1 MPESKPVTEMVS
13 RSPGLQTQTHSAR
26 VGVSLAP
33 KATVHIADI
42 ECGVAAEDTDFP
54 EHPFEF
60 NMVMVERGV
69 MHCFPTEELECGPSD
84 CPYVVPSDIP
94 CDERVLTEGVICES
108 ELDDSC
114 LRKDYMPRRWLL
126 DSGASSHYVKE
137 MSRFRAYKWLTRP
150 IRINTGKGPI
160 WGVARGEVVVVMAIG
175 RVVIGDVLL
184 VPDLNV
190 DSDLLSVT
198 ALMRAGFGVNFQS
211 GRATIHKE
219 GKTRGTASPVA
230 RGHDDGHSI
239 DTDCRAPPPDGGLCY
254 LEEFD
259 LLEDFAMAMQCVDTQ
274 PIEVWH
280 RRLGHLHPRAVRK
293 LTSLVIGIR
302 IGDPQSVGQRNI
314 DCVDCL
320 KGTQH
325 QIISRFPFTKTTR
338 PLERVSADIC
348 GPMPTPDCTWN
359 YKYLLVFVDHY
370 SRYTWIFPLLTK
382 DMAIRATQV
391 WKANAENTSGSR
403 LLTLQTDNAGEFM
416 GKKWT
421 KMCQDFGITHFTSAP
436 YGPSM
441 NSYAERVLRTVVGHA
456 SSMLWTAGVQVEFW
470 ALAAK
475 ASVYLLN
482 RSPHSGIEDS
492 TPYEMWHKIKP
503 HVGYIRTWGCRAW
516 AAIPKERRKKFD
528 TRSRECILVGFYDT
542 ENLYQLWDVNAKEL
556 IKRRDVIFH
565 EHVLGHPAIAR
576 APSPPE
582 SQLDILGQSVLPEVE
597 IDHNDDLEE
606 LYPVIEEL
614 KCDEWEGVPEWYLPM
629 QDELVYADVPK
640 TFAQAMASSDAINW
654 TAAIESEHE
663 SLRRNQVYK
672 WVALPGV
679 RTEVRILPCKW
690 LFVIKRKLDGTVDR
704 FKARIV
710 AGGHRQRE
718 GIDFKET
725 FAPVAKFASL
735 RVLLT
740 LAALEDLDGEQ
751 VDIVTAFLYGELDE
765 TVYMRVPDGLS
776 PLAGDEYLDHDGIL
790 RPFDVSSTPKLVW
803 LLCRSLYGLRQSP
816 RCFYRKL
823 DDLLVSKG
831 YVRVPADYG
840 VWVLHREVVLLVH
853 VDDMQ
858 VFGNRSAINTLIE
871 VLESVFVV
879 KRLGPTGNELFL
891 GLRLERDRSA
901 RRIAVSQSH
910 YARQILVR
918 FGMTGCTPVHTP
930 MDPREDWTPQE
941 NDKLLDS
948 DGKRQYQAAI
958 GSLIYL
964 MLGTRPDLGFCVNK
978 LAQYCGA
985 PTDRHWRGIMR
996 ILRFVRGTTSAKLVL
1011 GNVPRTPDETIPA
1024 DVVCGYFDSAF
1035 MDNTHDRHS
1044 TMGYAFYCAGSL
1056 VSWSSR
1062 KQRTIALST
1071 TEAEYLAGTEAT
1083 KEVVW
1088 LQQLMRALGVTS
1100 GIYPTTLYGDN
1111 QGANALAR
1119 NPEYHGRTKHIHG
1132 RQRFITEMVEQGIIR
1147 VLYIP
1152 TCNMVADA
1160 LTKALPRD
1168 RYWRCMKLFGI
1179 HVVWEDSTILV

>member
-1 MPESKPVTEMVS
+1 M
-13 RSPGLQTQTHSAR
+13 
-26 VGVSLAP
+26 
-33 KATVHIADI
+33 
-42 ECGVAAEDTDFP
+42 
-54 EHPFEF
+54 
-60 NMVMVERGV
+60 
-69 MHCFPTEELECGPSD
+69 
-84 CPYVVPSDIP
+84 
-94 CDERVLTEGVICES
+94 
-108 ELDDSC
+108 
-114 LRKDYMPRRWLL
+114 
-126 DSGASSHYVKE
+126 
-137 MSRFRAYKWLTRP
+137 
-150 IRINTGKGPI
+150 
-160 WGVARGEVVVVMAIG
+160 
-175 RVVIGDVLL
+175 
-184 VPDLNV
+184 
-190 DSDLLSVT
+190 
-198 ALMRAGFGVNFQS
+198 
-211 GRATIHKE
+211 
-219 GKTRGTASPVA
+219 
-230 RGHDDGHSI
+230 
-239 DTDCRAPPPDGGLCY
+239 
-254 LEEFD
+254 
-259 LLEDFAMAMQCVDTQ
+259 
-274 PIEVWH
+274 
-280 RRLGHLHPRAVRK
+280 
-293 LTSLVIGIR
+293 
-302 IGDPQSVGQRNI
+302 
-314 DCVDCL
+314 
-320 KGTQH
+320 
-325 QIISRFPFTKTTR
+325 
-338 PLERVSADIC
+338 
-348 GPMPTPDCTWN
+348 
-359 YKYLLVFVDHY
+359 
-370 SRYTWIFPLLTK
+370 
-382 DMAIRATQV
+382 
-391 WKANAENTSGSR
+391 
-403 LLTLQTDNAGEFM
+403 
-416 GKKWT
+416 
-421 KMCQDFGITHFTSAP
+421 
-436 YGPSM
+436 
-441 NSYAERVLRTVVGHA
+441 
-456 SSMLWTAGVQVEFW
+456 
-470 ALAAK
+470 
-475 ASVYLLN
+475 
-482 RSPHSGIEDS
+482 
-492 TPYEMWHKIKP
+492 
-503 HVGYIRTWGCRAW
+503 
-516 AAIPKERRKKFD
+516 
-528 TRSRECILVGFYDT
+528 
-542 ENLYQLWDVNAKEL
+542 
-556 IKRRDVIFH
+556 
-565 EHVLGHPAIAR
+565 
-576 APSPPE
+576 
-582 SQLDILGQSVLPEVE
+582 GQSVLPEVE

-672 WVALPGV
+672 WVALTGV

-740 LAALEDLDGEQ
+740 LPALEDLDGEQ

-930 MDPREDWTPQE
+930 MDPREDWTLQE

-978 LAQYCGA
+978 LAQCCGA
-985 PTDRHWRGIMR
+985 PTDRHWRGIKR

-1011 GNVPRTPDETIPA
+1011 GNVPRTPNETIPA

-1083 KEVVW
+1083 KEVV
-1088 LQQLMRALGVTS
+1088 
-1100 GIYPTTLYGDN
+1100 
-1111 QGANALAR
+1111 
-1119 NPEYHGRTKHIHG
+1119 
-1132 RQRFITEMVEQGIIR
+1132 
-1147 VLYIP
+1147 
-1152 TCNMVADA
+1152 
-1160 LTKALPRD
+1160 
-1168 RYWRCMKLFGI
+1168 
-1179 HVVWEDSTILV
+1179 